1 MIGRQDDDG
10 AASGIGQDAA
20 GGDELAVVGR
30 QFAARLVGD
39 DEHQE
44 GGVFDDPDGGAGGG
58 GGLKGSGL
66 RERGAAAA
74 PVVAEAGSGLD
85 AGGGAFGPRVAA
97 APA

>member
-1 MIGRQDDDG
+1 LIGRQDDDG
-10 AASGIGQDAA
+10 AASGIGQDPA

-44 GGVFDDPDGGAGGG
+44 GGVLDDPDGGAGRC
-58 GGLKGSGL
+58 GLMGSGL

-74 PVVAEAGSGLD
+74 PVVAQAGSGLD